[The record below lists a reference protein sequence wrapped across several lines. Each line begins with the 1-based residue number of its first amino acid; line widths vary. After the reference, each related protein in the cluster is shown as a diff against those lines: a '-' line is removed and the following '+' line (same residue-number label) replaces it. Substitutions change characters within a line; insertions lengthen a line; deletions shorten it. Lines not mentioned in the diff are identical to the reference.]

1 MSGSSFLADLLE
13 TVSDRGRA
21 LLRRGDP
28 NGPSGPGGPDA
39 LIDLCEALLSGRG
52 EATGL
57 AIARDILERYA
68 ELDQAERLSFFQALA
83 TRFGADTERFQEAL
97 AAWQS
102 DPSDDRAA
110 ALHFASEPR
119 RQEVFRRLNRAPGGM
134 EALVGMRTDILGLL
148 GDHPE
153 LESTDRDF
161 HHLFSSWFNRG
172 FLVLRRIDWSTP
184 AIILDKLIRYEAVHE
199 IHDWDDLRSRTDPPD
214 RRCYAFFHPAL
225 ANEPLIFVE
234 VALTRDV
241 SHAIGPILAGDRT
254 PLRAAEATTAVF
266 YSISNCQHG
275 LQGVSF
281 GNFLIKQVV
290 DDLARDLPEIETF
303 VTLSPAPGFAAW
315 LRSPA
320 DDGTEGLLD
329 ADRRTV
335 LERLDEPGSLRDPA
349 TVEALQPHLLR
360 LAAYY
365 FLIAKN
371 TRGEPL
377 DPVARFH
384 LGNGARLD
392 RLNWPAD
399 TSEKGI
405 AQGAGLMVNYRYE
418 QKHVERNHEA
428 YANHGEIAAAVAVS
442 RHLKVPSASEERVKA

>member
-1 MSGSSFLADLLE
+1 
-13 TVSDRGRA
+13 
-21 LLRRGDP
+21 
-28 NGPSGPGGPDA
+28 
-39 LIDLCEALLSGRG
+39 
-52 EATGL
+52 
-57 AIARDILERYA
+57 
-68 ELDQAERLSFFQALA
+68 
-83 TRFGADTERFQEAL
+83 
-97 AAWQS
+97 
-102 DPSDDRAA
+102 
-110 ALHFASEPR
+110 
-119 RQEVFRRLNRAPGGM
+119 
-134 EALVGMRTDILGLL
+134 
-148 GDHPE
+148 
-153 LESTDRDF
+153 
-161 HHLFSSWFNRG
+161 
-172 FLVLRRIDWSTP
+172 
-184 AIILDKLIRYEAVHE
+184 
-199 IHDWDDLRSRTDPPD
+199 
-214 RRCYAFFHPAL
+214 
-225 ANEPLIFVE
+225 
-234 VALTRDV
+234 
-241 SHAIGPILAGDRT
+241 
-254 PLRAAEATTAVF
+254 VF
-266 YSISNCQHG
+266 YSISNCQRG

-329 ADRRTV
+329 ADRRSL

-365 FLIAKN
+365 FLVAKN
-371 TRGEPL
+371 ARGEPL

-442 RHLKVPSASEERVKA
+442 RHLKVPSASEEWVKA

>member
-1 MSGSSFLADLLE
+1 MGSSSFFADLLE

-21 LLRRGDP
+21 LLGKDERAA
-28 NGPSGPGGPDA
+28 SGGHEA
-39 LIDLCEALLSGRG
+39 LIDLCEELFAGRG

-57 AIARDILERYA
+57 AIARDIPARYQ
-68 ELDQAERLSFFQALA
+68 ELDSNERLVFFQALA
-83 TRFGADTERFQEAL
+83 TQFGPDTARFQEAL
-97 AAWQS
+97 AAWQAE
-102 DPSDDRAA
+102 PSDDRAA

-119 RQEVFRRLNRAPGGM
+119 RQELFRRLNRAPGGM
-134 EALVGMRTDILGLL
+134 EALVGMREDILGLL
-148 GDHPE
+148 RDRPE

-184 AIILDKLIRYEAVHE
+184 AVILDKLIRYEAVHE
-199 IHDWDDLRSRTDPPD
+199 IHDWNDLRSRTDPPD

-241 SHAIGPILAGDRT
+241 PEAIGPILAGERT
-254 PLRAAEATTAVF
+254 PLRASEATTAVF
-266 YSISNCQHG
+266 YSISNCQRG

-290 DDLARDLPEIETF
+290 DELARDLPEIETF
-303 VTLSPAPGFAAW
+303 VTLSPAPGFADW
-315 LRSPA
+315 LSKSRE
-320 DDGTEGLLD
+320 DDEPRDLFE
-329 ADRRTV
+329 A
-335 LERLDEPGSLRDPA
+335 LDEAGALEDPAKIESLRPR
-349 TVEALQPHLLR
+349 VLR
-360 LAAYY
+360 LAAEY
-365 FLIAKN
+365 FLAAKN
-371 TRGEPL
+371 RRGEPL

-384 LGNGARLD
+384 LGNGARLE

-405 AQGAGLMVNYRYE
+405 AQAAGLMVNYRYE
-418 QKHVERNHEA
+418 QKHLERNHEA
-428 YANHGEIAAAVAVS
+428 YANLSKVTAAPAVS
-442 RHLKVPSASEERVKA
+442 RHLKVPSASEARVKA